1 MTIETVRLADLA
13 DLVADG
19 TVKDETTVLGLYLA
33 RAPRCDGPAAVT
45 AALPRGAEEFLSWL
59 EVERGRSPRT
69 LDAYRR
75 DLVAYQEELGD
86 RAGATMTPP
95 RRTTSRRT
103 WPRSAGPI
111 ARRRWPG
118 RSPACRGFH
127 RFLVEE
133 GWRADDPTLDLPSIS
148 VTDLLP
154 KALSEEETERLL
166 GSVVGTGPVVLR
178 DRALLEVLYGT
189 GARVSEVVG
198 LNVGDVAAALESA
211 DLPLLRVLGKGDK
224 ERVVPL
230 GRLAREALA
239 HWLSGEGRPLL
250 EPKKWRR
257 RSDAEAVFLN
267 ARGGRLTRV
276 GVFGVVKK
284 YAGRVGLA
292 EKVSPHV
299 LRHSCATH
307 MLARGADVRVVQE
320 LLGHASIATTQRYTK
335 VSPEH
340 LRRAYEGA
348 HPRAGTKGGRDRVA

>member
-1 MTIETVRLADLA
+1 MT
-13 DLVADG
+13 
-19 TVKDETTVLGLYLA
+19 
-33 RAPRCDGPAAVT
+33 VT
-45 AALPRGAEEFLSWL
+45 ERTPALPREAEEYLSWL

-69 LDAYRR
+69 LAAYRR
-75 DLVAYQEELGD
+75 DLEAYQ
-86 RAGATMTPP
+86 
-95 RRTTSRRT
+95 RTVAPGT
-103 WPRSAGPI
+103 PI
-111 ARRRWPG
+111 AAATSADVAAHLAALRGTHHAASVARAL
-118 RSPACRGFH
+118 SSIRGFH

-133 GWRADDPTLDLPSIS
+133 GLRGDDPTLDLPSVA

-154 KALSEEETERLL
+154 KALSEEDTERLL
-166 GSVVGTGPVVLR
+166 GAVVGTGPLVLR

-198 LNVGDVAAALESA
+198 LNLGDVAVAVESP
-211 DLPLLRVLGKGDK
+211 DLPLVRVLGKGDK

-230 GRLAREALA
+230 GRIARQALA
-239 HWLSGEGRPLL
+239 DWLSGQGRPLVV
-250 EPKKWRR
+250 PGRWRR
-257 RSDAEAVFLN
+257 RTDAEAVFLN
-267 ARGGRLTRV
+267 ARGGRMTRA
-276 GVFGVVKK
+276 GIFGVVKK

-292 EKVSPHV
+292 DRVSPHV

-348 HPRAGTKGGRDRVA
+348 HPRAGRREPRGAATT

>member
-1 MTIETVRLADLA
+1 
-13 DLVADG
+13 
-19 TVKDETTVLGLYLA
+19 VK
-33 RAPRCDGPAAVT
+33 AP
-45 AALPRGAEEFLSWL
+45 LPRPAEEYLSWL

-69 LDAYRR
+69 LSSYRR
-75 DLVAYQEELGD
+75 DLAAYEDALVAAGTTVAEA
-86 RAGATMTPP
+86 RAGDVATYLASL
-95 RRTTSRRT
+95 RRSH
-103 WPRSAGPI
+103 
-111 ARRRWPG
+111 
-118 RSPACRGFH
+118 SPASVARALSSLRGFY

-133 GWRADDPTLDLPSIS
+133 GLRADDPSVDLPSVS

-154 KALSEEETERLL
+154 KALSEDETDALL
-166 GSVVGTGPVVLR
+166 GAVVGSGPLLLR

-198 LNVGDVAAALESA
+198 LNLGDVADALEA
-211 DLPLLRVLGKGDK
+211 TDLPLVRVLGKGDK

-230 GRLAREALA
+230 GRCARDALA
-239 HWLSGEGRPLL
+239 AWLSPQGRPLV
-250 EPKKWRR
+250 EPPRWRR

-276 GVFGVVKK
+276 GAFGVVKN

-307 MLARGADVRVVQE
+307 MLGRGADVRVVQE

-348 HPRAGTKGGRDRVA
+348 HPRAGTAGGRDRVA

>member
-1 MTIETVRLADLA
+1 
-13 DLVADG
+13 VAAHLELLRR
-19 TVKDETTVLGLYLA
+19 TQHASSVA
-33 RAPRCDGPAAVT
+33 RA
-45 AALPRGAEEFLSWL
+45 LS
-59 EVERGRSPRT
+59 S
-69 LDAYRR
+69 
-75 DLVAYQEELGD
+75 
-86 RAGATMTPP
+86 
-95 RRTTSRRT
+95 
-103 WPRSAGPI
+103 I
-111 ARRRWPG
+111 
-118 RSPACRGFH
+118 RGFH

-133 GWRADDPTLDLPSIS
+133 GLRSDDPTLDLPSVS

-154 KALSEEETERLL
+154 KALSEDETELLL
-166 GSVVGTGPVVLR
+166 GAVVGTGPMVLR

-198 LNVGDVAAALESA
+198 LNLGDVIAAVEGT

-224 ERVVPL
+224 ERVVPI
-230 GRLAREALA
+230 GGMARAALA
-239 HWLSGEGRPLL
+239 EWLGGQGRPLL
-250 EPKKWRR
+250 EPRKWAR
-257 RSDAEAVFLN
+257 RSDAGAVFLN

-292 EKVSPHV
+292 DKVSPHV

-307 MLARGADVRVVQE
+307 MLGRGADVRVVQE

-348 HPRAGTKGGRDRVA
+348 HPRAGTTRGRDRVA

>member
-1 MTIETVRLADLA
+1 VNASSSFPSPLT
-13 DLVADG
+13 
-19 TVKDETTVLGLYLA
+19 
-33 RAPRCDGPAAVT
+33 
-45 AALPRGAEEFLSWL
+45 RGAEEYLSWL

-69 LDAYRR
+69 LAAYRR
-75 DLVAYQEELGD
+75 DLAAFGVALREGGRRDMDTAAASDVASYLASL
-86 RAGATMTPP
+86 RASHSKA
-95 RRTTSRRT
+95 SV
-103 WPRSAGPI
+103 
-111 ARRRWPG
+111 ARAH
-118 RSPACRGFH
+118 SSIRGFY

-133 GWRADDPTLDLPSIS
+133 GRRDDDPAADLPSVS
-148 VTDLLP
+148 VSDLLP

-166 GSVVGTGPVVLR
+166 GAVVGTGPAVLR

-198 LNVGDVAAALESA
+198 LNLGDVSDAVDARG
-211 DLPLLRVLGKGDK
+211 LPLVRVLGKGDK

-230 GRLAREALA
+230 GQLARLALA
-239 HWLSGEGRPLL
+239 DWLSGEGRPLFV
-250 EPKKWRR
+250 PKKWRR

-276 GVFGVVKK
+276 GAFRVVKK
-284 YAGRVGLA
+284 YAARVGLE

-307 MLARGADVRVVQE
+307 MLGRGADVRVVQE

>member
-1 MTIETVRLADLA
+1 MSSASSLS
-13 DLVADG
+13 
-19 TVKDETTVLGLYLA
+19 
-33 RAPRCDGPAAVT
+33 RA
-45 AALPRGAEEFLSWL
+45 AEEYLSWL

-69 LDAYRR
+69 LAAYRR
-75 DLVAYQEELGD
+75 DLTAFGAALEEGGRNEIDTASSADVAAYLALL
-86 RAGATMTPP
+86 RASHSKA
-95 RRTTSRRT
+95 SV
-103 WPRSAGPI
+103 
-111 ARRRWPG
+111 ARAH
-118 RSPACRGFH
+118 SSIRGFY

-133 GWRADDPTLDLPSIS
+133 GRRDDDPAADLPSVS
-148 VTDLLP
+148 VSDLLP

-166 GSVVGTGPVVLR
+166 GAVVGTGPAVLR

-198 LNVGDVAAALESA
+198 LNLGDVADAVDARGM
-211 DLPLLRVLGKGDK
+211 PLVRVLGKGDK

-230 GRLAREALA
+230 GQLARLALA
-239 HWLSGEGRPLL
+239 DWLSGEGRPLFV
-250 EPKKWRR
+250 PKKWRR

-276 GVFGVVKK
+276 GAFGVVKK
-284 YAGRVGLA
+284 YAARVGLE

-307 MLARGADVRVVQE
+307 MLGRGADVRVVQE